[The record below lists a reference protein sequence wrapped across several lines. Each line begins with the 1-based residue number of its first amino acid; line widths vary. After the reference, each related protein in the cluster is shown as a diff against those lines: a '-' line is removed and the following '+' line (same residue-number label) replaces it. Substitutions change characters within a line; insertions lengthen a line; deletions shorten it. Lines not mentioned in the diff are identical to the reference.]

1 MFSAN
6 ILKNRNTPF
15 FEKTKPKKNTTNW
28 KWPSRYP
35 PSDTAKLLAIFVW
48 NPPALC
54 ISSAIYPERK
64 PVRVSSDLCYQPL
77 TRPYRSH
84 VTVPQVHHLSRGPA
98 GGGVTPLARWAQA
111 PVLPLISTRLGH
123 QHPCSRRQLL
133 YPWAAAHFQLPL
145 KVTCC
150 GRQESSNFSG
160 GCFWCEERVSVEL
173 LPPQRGEPQERER
186 NPGRCCHPLKG
197 SGGLAPCVPHTI
209 AAIAV
214 PSLFLHHRYF
224 WW

>member
-98 GGGVTPLARWAQA
+98 GGGVTPSPGEPRHLCSPSSPPASVTSTLAHDGSFST
-111 PVLPLISTRLGH
+111 PELPRTSSFPLKSLAVDG
-123 QHPCSRRQLL
+123 RRALTSQVG
-133 YPWAAAHFQLPL
+133 AFDMKKGFQLNYYLL
-145 KVTCC
+145 K
-150 GRQESSNFSG
+150 
-160 GCFWCEERVSVEL
+160 EE
-173 LPPQRGEPQERER
+173 
-186 NPGRCCHPLKG
+186 NPRRG
-197 SGGLAPCVPHTI
+197 SGTLDG
-209 AAIAV
+209 AATPWRAV
-214 PSLFLHHRYF
+214 VV
-224 WW
+224 